1 MYNNLYSKDPFGVF
15 NQNIPNSDK
24 VHIPNHHNSNHYPY
38 SNPSGSTSTWKTIL
52 VCLLIFGFGAIL
64 YFKEILVDGFKKMV
78 FNVNDKLNP
87 DLKEEII
94 KDKEKAEPKL
104 LTASNE
110 RKVECILNIKD
121 KANWDF
127 QYINKKKEER
137 KAIYTEGIGWT
148 IYE

>member
-15 NQNIPNSDK
+15 NQNIPPSDK
-24 VHIPNHHNSNHYPY
+24 IPFSNQHNSNYPF
-38 SNPSGSTSTWKTIL
+38 SNPSESTSTWKTIW
-52 VCLLIFGFGAIL
+52 VCLLIIGFGAIL
-64 YFKEILVDGFKKMV
+64 YFKEILVDGFKKIV

-87 DLKEEII
+87 DLKEEVVKE
-94 KDKEKAEPKL
+94 KDKVEPKL
-104 LTASNE
+104 LMASNE

-127 QYINKKKEER
+127 EYINKKKEER